1 VADNNSDYNLLT
13 TPTAIGVSPLVIALV
28 VGGVVI
34 VGIVVAVIVIV
45 KVKGGTQ
52 EEDIR
57 E

>member
-1 VADNNSDYNLLT
+1 M
-13 TPTAIGVSPLVIALV
+13 GVSPLVIALT
-28 VGGVVI
+28 VGAVVI
-34 VGIVVAVIVIV
+34 VVVIVAVIVIV

>member
-1 VADNNSDYNLLT
+1 
-13 TPTAIGVSPLVIALV
+13 VIALS
-28 VGGVVI
+28 VGAVVI
-34 VGIVVAVIVIV
+34 VVVIVAVIVIV